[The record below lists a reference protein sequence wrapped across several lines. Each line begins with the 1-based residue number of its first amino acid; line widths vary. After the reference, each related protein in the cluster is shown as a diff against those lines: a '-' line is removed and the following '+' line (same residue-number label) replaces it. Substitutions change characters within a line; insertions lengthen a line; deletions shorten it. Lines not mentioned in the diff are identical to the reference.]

1 MGDIEINAQR
11 KRLPVYQY
19 KEQLV
24 NAVRFNQV
32 VVVVGETGSGKS
44 TQMPQ
49 YLLGK
54 LNIKCTNHYL
64 VLVFSMLEPKILP
77 FKNYI
82 SIAEAGLVQGGGGRI
97 AITQPRR
104 VAAVSVASRVA
115 DEIGCR

>member
-11 KRLPVYQY
+11 KRLPVYQF
-19 KEQLV
+19 KEQFV

-54 LNIKCTNHYL
+54 LYTNHDF
-64 VLVFSMLEPKILP
+64 VVVVWEGCEAINFNLP
-77 FKNYI
+77 NYI
-82 SIAEAGLVQGGGGRI
+82 SIVEAGLVQGGGGRI

>member
-11 KRLPVYQY
+11 KRLPVYQF
-19 KEQLV
+19 KEQFV

-54 LNIKCTNHYL
+54 FNIKCNKYDF
-64 VLVFSMLEPKILP
+64 VLMLCEA
-77 FKNYI
+77 KNFD
-82 SIAEAGLVQGGGGRI
+82 L
-97 AITQPRR
+97 
-104 VAAVSVASRVA
+104 
-115 DEIGCR
+115 